1 MPPRECLNREDEV
14 DMSISTKRDTHKKYT
29 VQGFSGSRFAKT
41 DTLAEAK
48 RAGLAIAKKEAY
60 RGKWNSSIMPVSIS
74 KQDAPDSSFYKSTG
88 WVMYVPVTVTGKPL
102 AAIEYEIKRRYGV
115 KPFVWTRR

>member
-1 MPPRECLNREDEV
+1 MA
-14 DMSISTKRDTHKKYT
+14 ITTKRGVHKKYT

-60 RGKWNSSIMPVSIS
+60 RGKWNLSIMPITIY
-74 KQDAPDSSFYKSTG
+74 KQDGPGSIRYIPAG
-88 WVMYVPVTVTGKPL
+88 WVMYIPVAGTGKR
-102 AAIEYEIKRRYGV
+102 ASAIEAEIKRRYGV
-115 KPFVWTRR
+115 APFVWTRR

>member
-1 MPPRECLNREDEV
+1 MA
-14 DMSISTKRDTHKKYT
+14 ITTKRDIHKKYT

-60 RGKWNSSIMPVSIS
+60 RGKWNNSIMPITVSI
-74 KQDAPDSSFYKSTG
+74 QDAPNSIYYKSTG
-88 WVMYVPVTVTGKPL
+88 WVMYVPVAGTGKPM
-102 AAIEYEIKRRYGV
+102 AAIEYEIKKRYGV